1 MANEGYRFSK
11 EQLNTARNVDL
22 GAFLLFIDPDRYYT
36 DKNGYVR
43 DKQFPK
49 FKVDKK
55 KKNQYYMN
63 DDVEKKFGNSIDYF
77 EQFVGFVKAVDCLL
91 AFANGTA
98 SKMSIKETNATT
110 LV

>member
-1 MANEGYRFSK
+1 MANEGYKFSK
-11 EQLNTARNVDL
+11 EQVNIARNVDL

-63 DDVEKKFGNSIDYF
+63 DDGERKSGNSIDYF

-91 AFANGTA
+91 AFANGTV
-98 SKMSIKETNATT
+98 SKMPIKKTDATT

>member
-1 MANEGYRFSK
+1 MANNGYRFSK

-22 GAFLLFIDPDRYYT
+22 GAFLLFVDPDRYYT

-63 DDVEKKFGNSIDYF
+63 DDVEKSMGNSIDYF
-77 EQFVGFVKAVDCLL
+77 EQHVGFVKAVDCLL
-91 AFANGTA
+91 AFAKGTA
-98 SKMSIKETNATT
+98 SKH
-110 LV
+110 